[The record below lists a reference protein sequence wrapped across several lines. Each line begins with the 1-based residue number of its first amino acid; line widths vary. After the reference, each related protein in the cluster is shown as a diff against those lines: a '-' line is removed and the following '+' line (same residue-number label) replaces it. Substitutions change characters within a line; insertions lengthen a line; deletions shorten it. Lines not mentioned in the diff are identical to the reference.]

1 MKILFTASESL
12 PFIKTGG
19 LGDVAYAL
27 PKALA
32 DAGHEVKVIIPF
44 YGRVKHGEALSRN
57 INFVGETKPLSAG
70 ETSIPAFSA
79 TEAAGAIPSTGSSTT
94 STISP
99 VRTDMRYTATTM
111 TERNLRSSAARC
123 FRLCR

>member
-44 YGRVKHGEALSRN
+44 YGRVKHGEALSPG
-57 INFVGETKPLSAG
+57 I
-70 ETSIPAFSA
+70 
-79 TEAAGAIPSTGSSTT
+79 
-94 STISP
+94 
-99 VRTDMRYTATTM
+99 
-111 TERNLRSSAARC
+111 
-123 FRLCR
+123 

>member
-32 DAGHEVKVIIPF
+32 DAGHEELRDDCDVEDAYF
-44 YGRVKHGEALSRN
+44 RVEEIGE
-57 INFVGETKPLSAG
+57 ETAP
-70 ETSIPAFSA
+70 P
-79 TEAAGAIPSTGSSTT
+79 
-94 STISP
+94 
-99 VRTDMRYTATTM
+99 
-111 TERNLRSSAARC
+111 
-123 FRLCR
+123 

>member
-44 YGRVKHGEALSRN
+44 YGRVKHGEALSPG
-57 INFVGETKPLSAG
+57 ISTLSAKQN
-70 ETSIPAFSA
+70 
-79 TEAAGAIPSTGSSTT
+79 PSRLEK
-94 STISP
+94 P
-99 VRTDMRYTATTM
+99 VYRHFP
-111 TERNLRSSAARC
+111 LRKRREQSRVLVHRQRVLFLPFGRIC
-123 FRLCR
+123 DIRRLR